1 MSLPPLFRRPSTTL
15 IGSRRS
21 TLDVARGRLV
31 FVGIVFALVYI
42 LVAARVMDLT
52 LIQGE
57 LPRLAHMTSPDQG
70 MTDEPAVAVAK
81 LRGDVV
87 DRNGVILARSLKTAS
102 LYADPALIADPEQVS
117 KDLVRVL
124 PDLKY
129 GDVLQKLQRKT
140 RFIWLRRNLAPQ
152 DQYAIL
158 NLGYPG
164 LKFKDEAHRIYPQG
178 ALTSHVVGY
187 TDVDGNG
194 LGGVERNFNDVLLA
208 GNRPLQLTLD
218 VRLQHIAR
226 RELKAAIREFSGI
239 GGAAVIMD
247 VNTGEVLAAVSAP
260 DFDPHN
266 VTQKDQASL
275 FNRLTLG
282 VYEMGSTFK
291 IFTTAALLEIRN
303 VGVGQ
308 TFDAREP
315 IKIGRFS
322 ITDYH
327 AERRILNIP
336 EIMRYSSNI
345 GAAKMAEMVGTEAFK
360 NFLKDLGL
368 LDLVQV
374 ELQERGRPLVP
385 NPWREINTLT
395 ASYGHGIAVTPLQ
408 TVSAVASVVNGG
420 MLVHPTLVMDGTLK
434 DSGKVKNAKQGAV
447 RIVSEKTS
455 HRLRQVLRLVV
466 SDGTA
471 SRANIAGFQVGGKT
485 GTAEKPGGHG
495 GYDRKRLLSSFIG
508 VFPMNDP
515 QYAVM
520 LMVDEPKG
528 TKETYGYATAG
539 WVAVPAVG
547 KIITAM
553 VPVLGLVPQ
562 DIDPE
567 KDMAAQMRPYVQKK
581 DKTGKQLVSVG
592 TE

>member
-31 FVGIVFALVYI
+31 FVGIVFALAYI

-57 LPRLAHMTSPDQG
+57 LPRLARMTNPDQG
-70 MTDEPAVAVAK
+70 VTNEPAIAVAK

-87 DRNGVILARSLKTAS
+87 DRNGVLLARSLKTAS
-102 LYADPALIADPEQVS
+102 LYADPALITDPDQVA

-158 NLGYPG
+158 NLGHPG
-164 LKFKDEAHRIYPQG
+164 LNFQDEAHRIYPQG
-178 ALTSHVVGY
+178 PLTAHMVGF
-187 TDVDGNG
+187 TDVDGHG
-194 LGGVERNFNDVLLA
+194 LGGVERSFDDLLA
-208 GNRPLQLTLD
+208 TGNRPLQLTLD

-266 VTQKDQASL
+266 VTQKNSDSL

-291 IFTTAALLEIRN
+291 IFSTAALLEIKN
-303 VGVGQ
+303 VGMGQ

-327 AERRILNIP
+327 GQKRVLTIP
-336 EIMRYSSNI
+336 EIMMYSSNI
-345 GAAKMAEMVGTEAFK
+345 GAAKMAEMIGTQSFK

-368 LDLVQV
+368 MDTVQV
-374 ELQERGRPLVP
+374 ELQERSRPLIP
-385 NPWREINTLT
+385 NPWREITTLT

-408 TVSAVASVVNGG
+408 TVSAVASVINGG
-420 MLVHPTLVMDGTLK
+420 MVVHPTLVMDGTVNN
-434 DSGKVKNAKQGAV
+434 SGKGKNKKQNAV
-447 RIVSEKTS
+447 RVVSEKTS
-455 HRLRQVLRLVV
+455 HRMRQILRLVV

-471 SRANIAGFQVGGKT
+471 KSADITGFQVGGKT

-508 VFPMNDP
+508 VFPMNKP

-520 LMVDEPKG
+520 VMVDEPKG
-528 TKETYGYATAG
+528 TKASYGYATAG
-539 WVAVPAVG
+539 WVAAPAVG

-562 DIDPE
+562 DIEPE
-567 KDMAAQMRPYVQKK
+567 KDMAAQMRPYVK

-592 TE
+592 VE

>member
-1 MSLPPLFRRPSTTL
+1 MSLPPFFRRPTTTL

-31 FVGIVFALVYI
+31 FVGIVFALAYI

-57 LPRLAHMTSPDQG
+57 LPRLTEMANPDQG
-70 MTDEPAVAVAK
+70 VENEPDVAVAK
-81 LRGDVV
+81 LRGDIV
-87 DRNGVILARSLKTAS
+87 DRNGVLLARSLKTAS
-102 LYADPALIADPEQVS
+102 LYADPALITDPEQVA

-164 LKFKDEAHRIYPQG
+164 LNFQDEAHRIYPQG
-178 ALTSHVVGY
+178 ALTAHMVGF
-187 TDVDGNG
+187 TDIDGNG
-194 LGGVERNFNDVLLA
+194 LGGVERSFNDLLTT
-208 GNRPLQLTLD
+208 GTRPLQLTLD

-226 RELKAAIREFSGI
+226 RELEAAIREFSGI

-247 VNTGEVLAAVSAP
+247 VNTGELLAAVSAP

-266 VTQKDQASL
+266 VTPKDNDAL

-291 IFTTAALLEIRN
+291 IFSTAALLEIRN
-303 VGVGQ
+303 ASINQ
-308 TFDAREP
+308 TFDATDP

-327 AERRILNIP
+327 GQKRVLTIP
-336 EIMRYSSNI
+336 EVMMYSSNI
-345 GAAKMAEMVGTEAFK
+345 AAAKMAEMVGTESFK

-368 LDLVQV
+368 MDTIQV
-374 ELQERGRPLVP
+374 ELQEKGRPLIP
-385 NPWREINTLT
+385 NPWREITTMT
-395 ASYGHGIAVTPLQ
+395 ASYGHGIAVTPMQ
-408 TVSAVASVVNGG
+408 TVSAVSSVINGG
-420 MLVHPTLVMDGTLK
+420 MVVHPTLVMDGTLA
-434 DSGKVKNAKQGAV
+434 STGKAKKTSENAV
-447 RIVSEKTS
+447 RVVSEKTS
-455 HRLRQVLRLVV
+455 HRMRQILRLVV

-471 SRANIAGFQVGGKT
+471 KAANIPGFQVGGKT
-485 GTAEKPGGHG
+485 GTAEKPGGGG
-495 GYDRKRLLSSFIG
+495 GYDRKRLLSSFIA
-508 VFPMNDP
+508 VFPMNNP

-520 LMVDEPKG
+520 VMVDEPKG
-528 TKETYGYATAG
+528 TKASYGYATAG

-562 DIDPE
+562 DIDPA
-567 KDMAAQMRPYVQKK
+567 KDMAAQLRPYVR

-592 TE
+592 AE

>member
-1 MSLPPLFRRPSTTL
+1 MSLPPFFRRPSTTL

-31 FVGIVFALVYI
+31 FVGIVFALAYI

-57 LPRLAHMTSPDQG
+57 LPRLARMTNPDAG
-70 MTDEPAVAVAK
+70 VSNEPAIAVAK

-87 DRNGVILARSLKTAS
+87 DRNGVLLARSLKTAS
-102 LYADPALIADPEQVS
+102 LYADPALINDPEQVA

-164 LKFKDEAHRIYPQG
+164 LNFQDEAHRIYPQG
-178 ALTSHVVGY
+178 ALTAHMVGF
-187 TDVDGNG
+187 TDVDGHG
-194 LGGVERNFNDVLLA
+194 LGGVERSFNDLLA
-208 GNRPLQLTLD
+208 TGSRPLQLTLD

-226 RELKAAIREFSGI
+226 RELKSAIHDFNGI

-247 VNTGEVLAAVSAP
+247 VNTGEILAAVSMP

-266 VTQKDQASL
+266 VTSKDNDSL

-291 IFTTAALLEIRN
+291 IFTTAALLEIKN
-303 VGVGQ
+303 VGMGQ

-327 AERRILNIP
+327 GQNRILTIP
-336 EIMRYSSNI
+336 EIMMYSSNI
-345 GAAKMAEMVGTEAFK
+345 GAAKMAEMVGTASFK

-368 LDLVQV
+368 MDAVQV
-374 ELQERGRPLVP
+374 ELQERSRPLIP
-385 NPWREINTLT
+385 NPWREVTTLT

-408 TVSAVASVVNGG
+408 TVSAVASVINGG
-420 MLVHPTLVMDGTLK
+420 MVVHPTLVMDGTVN
-434 DSGKVKNAKQGAV
+434 DSGKGKKSKQNAV
-447 RIVSEKTS
+447 RVVSEKTS
-455 HRLRQVLRLVV
+455 HRMRQILRLVV
-466 SDGTA
+466 SDGSGKKA
-471 SRANIAGFQVGGKT
+471 DIAGFQVGGKT
-485 GTAEKPGGHG
+485 GTAEKTGGRG

-508 VFPMNDP
+508 VFPMNNP

-520 LMVDEPKG
+520 VMVDEPKG
-528 TKETYGYATAG
+528 TKASYGYATAG
-539 WVAVPAVG
+539 WVAAPAVG

-562 DIDPE
+562 DVDPA
-567 KDMAAQMRPYVQKK
+567 KDMSAQLRPYVK
-581 DKTGKQLVSVG
+581 DKTGKHLVSVG
-592 TE
+592 AE